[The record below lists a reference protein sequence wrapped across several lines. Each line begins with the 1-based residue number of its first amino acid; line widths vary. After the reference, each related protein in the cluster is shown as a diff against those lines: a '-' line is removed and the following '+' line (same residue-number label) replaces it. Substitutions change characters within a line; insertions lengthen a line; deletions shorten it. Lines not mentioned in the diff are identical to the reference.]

1 MTVEVLGISLGILG
15 IVWGIICLMLSIRH
29 IKHCAGQLS
38 ASLLIVF
45 ILSQILFDVGLA
57 FHLDFM
63 STQT

>member
-15 IVWGIICLMLSIRH
+15 MVWGIICLMLSIRH
-29 IKHCAGQLS
+29 IKHRAGQLS

-45 ILSQILFDVGLA
+45 ILSRIFFDVGLA